1 MTGKLIILTQ
11 PCGTFP
17 LETFNLKLFF
27 PTKVMCHHASAV
39 HQSKHTE
46 TILQVV
52 TASEFESSKYH

>member
-11 PCGTFP
+11 PGGTFP
-17 LETFNLKLFF
+17 LETFNLKLCF
-27 PTKVMCHHASAV
+27 PTKVMCRHASTI

-46 TILQVV
+46 TILQVA